1 MTLADGRRRIL
12 FLGQGMS
19 SIRTGALAALVLLG
33 SVVAY
38 AASLSFGG
46 GSLGMASTSTPR
58 CTNTGL
64 GVIQNLSGSNVLSV
78 TVSGLPSGC
87 GNATLQ
93 VTLNNAITS
102 SGGSATVPAGG
113 GSVTVTLG
121 TAVAMSTT
129 EEIDLVLTG
138 P

>member
-1 MTLADGRRRIL
+1 MT
-12 FLGQGMS
+12 
-19 SIRTGALAALVLLG
+19 SIRSLAVAAMIVVLG
-33 SVVAY
+33 TVAAF
-38 AASLSFGG
+38 AASLSFDG

-58 CTNTGL
+58 CTSAGL
-64 GVIQNLSGSNVLSV
+64 GLIQNLSGSNVISV
-78 TVSGLPSGC
+78 TVSSLPSAC

-93 VTLNNAITS
+93 ATLNNTSTS

-121 TAVAMSTT
+121 APVAMATT

>member
-1 MTLADGRRRIL
+1 MP
-12 FLGQGMS
+12 
-19 SIRTGALAALVLLG
+19 SIRSVAVAALLVALG
-33 SVVAY
+33 ATTAF
-38 AASLSFGG
+38 AASLSLGG

-58 CTNTGL
+58 CTSAGL
-64 GVIQNLSGSNVLSV
+64 GLIQNLSGSNVISV
-78 TVSGLPSGC
+78 TVNNLPAAC

-93 VTLNNAITS
+93 VTLNNLTTS
-102 SGGSATVPAGG
+102 SGGSATVPAAG

-121 TAVAMSTT
+121 AAVAIATT

>member
-1 MTLADGRRRIL
+1 
-12 FLGQGMS
+12 MS
-19 SIRTGALAALVLLG
+19 SIRTAALAVLVVLG

-38 AASLSFGG
+38 AASLSFDG
-46 GSLGMASTSTPR
+46 GSLGMAATSTPR
-58 CTNTGL
+58 CTNVGL
-64 GVIQNLSGSNVLSV
+64 GVIQNLSGLNVISV
-78 TVSGLPSGC
+78 TVSSLSSGC

-93 VTLNNAITS
+93 VTLKNATTS
-102 SGGSATVPAGG
+102 SGGSAAVPAGG

-121 TAVAMSTT
+121 AALAMSTS

>member
-1 MTLADGRRRIL
+1 MT
-12 FLGQGMS
+12 
-19 SIRTGALAALVLLG
+19 SIRSLAVAAMIVVLG
-33 SVVAY
+33 TVAAF
-38 AASLSFGG
+38 AASLSFDG

-58 CTNTGL
+58 CTNAGL
-64 GVIQNLSGSNVLSV
+64 GQIQNLSGSNVVSV
-78 TVSGLPSGC
+78 TVSNLPAAC

-93 VTLNNAITS
+93 VSLNNTSTS
-102 SGGSATVPAGG
+102 SGGSATVPAAG

-121 TAVAMSTT
+121 TPVAMATT